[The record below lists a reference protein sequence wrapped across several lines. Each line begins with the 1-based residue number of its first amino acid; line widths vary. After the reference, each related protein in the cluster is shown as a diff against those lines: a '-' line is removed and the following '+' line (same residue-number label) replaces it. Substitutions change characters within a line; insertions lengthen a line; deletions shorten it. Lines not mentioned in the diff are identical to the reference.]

1 MVRFFVK
8 KRNGGKMASSAMHLA
23 IVKKYLEKNK
33 DKNFDYKKVM
43 AGTLYPDAT
52 NDKDKTHYTMVNRGD
67 NNVTHLASKVDLYAF
82 LKEHEVLDSFEL
94 GWFIHL
100 IADYL
105 FFSECFT
112 EEYLLSHTYEQFRSD
127 LYFAYDCLGKYLSEK
142 YELTIEDYENYTSE
156 YYEGSYYQESI
167 FSKDLIDSFIER
179 VSSVNIEEYIDKIRN
194 AKGNVKP

>member
-1 MVRFFVK
+1 
-8 KRNGGKMASSAMHLA
+8 MASSAMHLA
-23 IVKKYLEKNK
+23 IAKKYLEKNK

-43 AGTLYPDAT
+43 AGSLYPDAT
-52 NDKDKTHYTMVNRGD
+52 NDKDKTHYTMAERGN

-82 LKEHEVLDSFEL
+82 LNDNAVLDDFKL

-100 IADYL
+100 ITDYL

-112 EEYLLSHTYEQFRSD
+112 EEYLLSHSYEQFRSD

-142 YELTIEDYENYTSE
+142 YELTIEDYESYPSE

-179 VSSVNIEEYIDKIRN
+179 VSSVNIKEYIDKIRN

>member
-1 MVRFFVK
+1 
-8 KRNGGKMASSAMHLA
+8 MASSAMHLA
-23 IVKKYLEKNK
+23 VTKKCLEKNK
-33 DKNFDYKKVM
+33 DKNFDYKKII
-43 AGTLYPDAT
+43 AGTLYPDVT
-52 NDKDKTHYTMVNRGD
+52 NDKDKTHYTMANRGD

>member
-8 KRNGGKMASSAMHLA
+8 KKGGKMASSAMHLA

-142 YELTIEDYENYTSE
+142 YELTIEDYESYTSE

>member
-1 MVRFFVK
+1 
-8 KRNGGKMASSAMHLA
+8 MASSAMHIA
-23 IVKKYLEKNK
+23 IAKKYLEKNK
-33 DKNFDYKKVM
+33 DKNLDYKKVM

-52 NDKDKTHYTMVNRGD
+52 NDKDKTHYTMAERGN

-82 LKEHEVLDSFEL
+82 LNDNAVLDDFKL

-100 IADYL
+100 ITDYL

-112 EEYLLSHTYEQFRSD
+112 EEYLLSHSYEQFRSD
-127 LYFAYDCLGKYLSEK
+127 LYFAYDCLEK
-142 YELTIEDYENYTSE
+142 YIEEKYNITMADYADYPSE
-156 YYEGSYYQESI
+156 YHEGISYQDSI

-179 VSSVNIEEYIDKIRN
+179 VSSVNIKEYIDKIRN